1 MSALRTIPKRF
12 YATKTLSGHK
22 PSRNPAAQQSP
33 AVQGVLSFLSE
44 AREVLAVKR
53 REFITLLGSAVAA
66 APLAAHAQQAKVV
79 RLGYLD
85 PARPTDTIAVNLR
98 RQFLLGMRDL
108 GYIEGRHFKM
118 EDRNA
123 EGRMDRL
130 PALASELAL
139 LPVDIF
145 VVFGDA
151 PIRAAMQAND
161 RIPIVM
167 ALAADPVGSGF
178 INSLARPGGNVT
190 GLSNQAPDLAGKR
203 VELLKEI
210 IPRGARVA
218 VLWNPSNQAKIAEW
232 NDSQD
237 PARIVGL
244 TLRSFEARSQEE
256 LDGALAAI
264 GQYLPDALIVF
275 AESLTIAFR
284 QRIGSFALANRLP
297 MVSELREF
305 AEAGGVASYGSSRA
319 DLWRRSASY
328 VDKILRGA
336 KPGDIPVEQPT
347 KFEMVINLN
356 TAKGIGI
363 EIAPTLLARADE
375 VIE

>member
-1 MSALRTIPKRF
+1 MR
-12 YATKTLSGHK
+12 
-22 PSRNPAAQQSP
+22 
-33 AVQGVLSFLSE
+33 
-44 AREVLAVKR
+44 R
-53 REFITLLGSAVAA
+53 REFIMLLGGAA
-66 APLAAHAQQAKVV
+66 ATWPLAARAQQAKVV

-108 GYIEGRHFKM
+108 GYIEERHFKM

-151 PIRAAMQAND
+151 SIRAAMQASD

-167 ALAADPVGSGF
+167 TLAADPVGSGF
-178 INSLARPGGNVT
+178 INSLAHPGGNAT

-203 VELLKEI
+203 LELLKEI
-210 IPRGARVA
+210 IPRAARVA

-232 NDSQD
+232 NDSQE

-244 TLRSFEARSQEE
+244 TLRSFEARSHEE

-264 GQYLPDALIVF
+264 GQHVPDALIVF

-319 DLWRRSASY
+319 DLWRRAASY

-356 TAKGIGI
+356 TAKAIGI
-363 EIAPTLLARADE
+363 EIAPTLLTRADE

>member
-1 MSALRTIPKRF
+1 
-12 YATKTLSGHK
+12 
-22 PSRNPAAQQSP
+22 
-33 AVQGVLSFLSE
+33 
-44 AREVLAVKR
+44 VKR
-53 REFITLLGSAVAA
+53 RDLIRLLGGAA
-66 APLAAHAQQAKVV
+66 AAWPLAARAQQAKVA

-85 PARPTDTIAVNLR
+85 PARPMDTIATNLR

-108 GYIEGRHFKM
+108 GYIEGRDFKM

-123 EGRMDRL
+123 EGRIDRL

-151 PIRAAMQAND
+151 PIRAAMRVSD

-167 ALAADPVGSGF
+167 TLAADPVGSGF

-190 GLSNQAPDLAGKR
+190 GMSGLASPDLAGKR
-203 VELLKEI
+203 VELLKEV
-210 IPRGARVA
+210 IPRAARVA

-232 NDSQD
+232 KDSQD

-244 TLRSFEARSQEE
+244 TLRSFEVRSQEE
-256 LDGALAAI
+256 LDGALASI
-264 GQYLPDALIVF
+264 GQNLPDALIVF

-297 MVSELREF
+297 MVSELHEF
-305 AEAGGVASYGSSRA
+305 AEAGGVTSYGVSRA

-336 KPGDIPVEQPT
+336 KPGELPVEQPT

-356 TAKGIGI
+356 TAKAIGI

>member
-1 MSALRTIPKRF
+1 MKR
-12 YATKTLSGHK
+12 
-22 PSRNPAAQQSP
+22 RD
-33 AVQGVLSFLSE
+33 FLS
-44 AREVLAVKR
+44 
-53 REFITLLGSAVAA
+53 LLGGAAVVWPFAA
-66 APLAAHAQQAKVV
+66 RAQQAKVV
-79 RLGYLD
+79 RLGYLE
-85 PARPTDTIAVNLR
+85 PSRPTDTIAVNLR

-108 GYIEGRHFKM
+108 GYIEERHFKM
-118 EDRNA
+118 EDRSA

-151 PIRAAMQAND
+151 PIRAAMQASD
-161 RIPIVM
+161 RIPVVM
-167 ALAADPVGSGF
+167 TLAADPVGSGF

-203 VELLKEI
+203 LELLKEI
-210 IPRGARVA
+210 IPRAARVA

-232 NDSQD
+232 NDSQE

-244 TLRSFEARSQEE
+244 TLRLFEARSQEE

-264 GQYLPDALIVF
+264 GQNVPDALIVF

-363 EIAPTLLARADE
+363 EIAPTLLTRADE